1 MISAVFFVF
10 SDRYARCA
18 WFGRNDLG
26 SSMGQ
31 KGDS

>member
-26 SSMGQ
+26 FSMGQ